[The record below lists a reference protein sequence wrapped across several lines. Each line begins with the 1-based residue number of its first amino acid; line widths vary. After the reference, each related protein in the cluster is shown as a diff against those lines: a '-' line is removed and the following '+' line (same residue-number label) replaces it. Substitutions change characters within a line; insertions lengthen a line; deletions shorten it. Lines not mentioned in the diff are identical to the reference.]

1 MNYKINNNKK
11 GFTMIEMLVSTA
23 IFSIVITMI
32 MGTIVT
38 ITDASRK
45 ARTLTE
51 VMNNLNFS
59 FESMTR
65 TLKTGTNISVSGNPA
80 NAISAKDQNGRT
92 ITYRFSS
99 DPNQHGITKEID
111 DPSGLTSSDEE
122 PIVSDNLKLSSWYI
136 NEYYSGSNADDPIQ
150 TDGGKQ
156 PRVFFSIKGR
166 VETAKGIA
174 SEFTLQSS
182 VSQRRLELGTN

>member
-1 MNYKINNNKK
+1 MSNNNYKKR

-38 ITDASRK
+38 IVDASRK
-45 ARTLTE
+45 SRTMTE

-65 TLKTGTNISVSGNPA
+65 TLKTGKNISVDNVNGTKLNT
-80 NAISAKDQNGRT
+80 IKAKDQKGREVVYT
-92 ITYRFSS
+92 FSE
-99 DPNQHGITKEID
+99 DGITKSV
-111 DPSGLTSSDEE
+111 SGGVAESITAGD
-122 PIVSDNLKLSSWYI
+122 LKLTSWYI
-136 NEYYSGSNADDPIQ
+136 DDYISGS
-150 TDGGKQ
+150 TGGAQ
-156 PRVFFSIKGR
+156 PRVFFSVKGR
-166 VETAKGIA
+166 VETARGIA

-182 VSQRRLELGTN
+182 VTQRQLELGN

>member
-1 MNYKINNNKK
+1 MSNNNYKKR

-45 ARTLTE
+45 SRTLTE

-65 TLKTGTNISVSGNPA
+65 TLKTGKNISVDNVNGTKLDTIIA
-80 NAISAKDQNGRT
+80 EDQKGRQVVYT
-92 ITYRFSS
+92 FSE
-99 DPNQHGITKEID
+99 NGITKSVD
-111 DPSGLTSSDEE
+111 GGSGE
-122 PIVSDNLKLSSWYI
+122 PITSGDLKLTSWYI
-136 NEYYSGSNADDPIQ
+136 EDLYSG
-150 TDGGKQ
+150 TVGQ
-156 PRVFFSIKGR
+156 PRVFFSVKGR

-182 VSQRRLELGTN
+182 VSQRQLKLEN

>member
-1 MNYKINNNKK
+1 
-11 GFTMIEMLVSTA
+11 MIEMLVSVA
-23 IFSIVITMI
+23 IFAIVITMI

-45 ARTLTE
+45 ARTMTE

-65 TLKTGTNISVSGNPA
+65 TLKTARSIENAYSNSDSGLIEA
-80 NAISAKDQNGRT
+80 VDQQGRT
-92 ITYRFSS
+92 IVYRFSKT
-99 DPNQHGITKEID
+99 GITKQIGSSNP
-111 DPSGLTSSDEE
+111 DPITASDLTLTSFKIE
-122 PIVSDNLKLSSWYI
+122 KFT
-136 NEYYSGSNADDPIQ
+136 SGSS
-150 TDGGKQ
+150 GGNQ

-174 SEFTLQSS
+174 SEFTLQST
-182 VSQRRLELGTN
+182 VSQRQLEL